1 METAAR
7 ALFLEAGLSLCELEF
22 YNRGMPEGQTDT
34 DGTSLNRT
42 VRCREAVCEV
52 RRPLGKII
60 LCLPLV
66 T

>member
-1 METAAR
+1 MAVR

-22 YNRGMPEGQTDT
+22 YNRGMPEGQAATD
-34 DGTSLNRT
+34 DTSLNRT

-52 RRPLGKII
+52 WLSLGKII
-60 LCLPLV
+60 LCLPLF